1 VIDHAEICRINADGT
16 TTYHWENIEAA
27 AQKWQPGCDGLSVYL
42 SKLLL
47 PLRPSREWQG
57 LTIGELSALYDKH
70 AKCQEEGM
78 LVSGWLDFAAEHDA
92 LLKEKNS

>member
-27 AQKWQPGCDGLSVYL
+27 AQKWQPGCDDIADYL

-47 PLRPSREWQG
+47 PLRPSREWVG
-57 LTIGELSALYDKH
+57 LTDEEIENMADQPLHRPQALH
-70 AKCQEEGM
+70 FARAIEAK
-78 LVSGWLDFAAEHDA
+78 
-92 LLKEKNS
+92 LKGRNT